1 MRGAAVG
8 RGMYPAV
15 IGIAVGALVVGLLLP
30 FIEGDRPSSAVASGP
45 AFTDTGDSPSLS
57 EDGTPVTS
65 VDGSPVEGGT
75 TPGGAPTGAGSGPSG
90 GPAGSGSAGP
100 GGGDDNAPTGPRTA
114 SDQGVTADEIKL
126 GVLLLD
132 LGQTGRIGV
141 ATTGVD
147 PDQQK
152 AAFEA
157 YFKEINDRGG
167 VLGRKLVGEYYTFDV
182 TNPDDQLAAC
192 NFATED
198 VKAFTV
204 LAMPGF
210 ANAAVLCVT
219 KQHRTPLIIT
229 GQGVSRTFYNE
240 SEGRLITLQMAGDRQ
255 MRNLAALFEDKGLWK
270 DRKIGIISSDEPQW
284 IETVER
290 LLVPTLEEMGHDVV
304 DVARFSTYPRSQGQI
319 APGVQRMRAAGADT
333 VLHAGSFLNST
344 QFVQIAD
351 QQQWRPRHLVSEFG
365 GMTSDFEAQAMPQ
378 SFDGAIAMT
387 SQRFAEWRANIAED
401 AGDAKCRELY
411 EKATGESVPRS
422 ADGSTSNSA
431 YPVILYAC
439 GFVRVF
445 EAAAK
450 AAGVNLTRDG
460 FSAALQRLG
469 PTPAAWYLPGGFG
482 PNKTD
487 LADNSRIMQF
497 KFSCRCWHVAG
508 PVGPSRF
515 R

>member
-1 MRGAAVG
+1 MGSAARK

-15 IGIAVGALVVGLLLP
+15 IGIAVGALVAGLLVP
-30 FIEGDRPSSAVASGP
+30 FIEGDRPSTTAAAGP
-45 AFTDTGDSPSLS
+45 SFTDTGESPTLA
-57 EDGTPVTS
+57 EDGTPVT
-65 VDGSPVEGGT
+65 V
-75 TPGGAPTGAGSGPSG
+75 AGDGPSG
-90 GPAGSGSAGP
+90 APGSPSGPGSVAGRPSGPTGSAGP
-100 GGGDDNAPTGPRTA
+100 GETPTDAPRTA
-114 SDQGVTADEIKL
+114 SDQGVSADEIKL

-141 ATTGVD
+141 ATTGVS
-147 PDQQK
+147 PEQQEQ
-152 AAFEA
+152 AFEA
-157 YFKEINDRGG
+157 YLKDINDRGG
-167 VLGRKLVGEYYTFDV
+167 INGRKVVAEYYTFDV

-192 NFATED
+192 TFATED
-198 VKAFTV
+198 VKGFAV

-229 GQGVSRTFYNE
+229 GQGVSRSFYNE
-240 SEGRLITLQMAGDRQ
+240 SQGRLITLQMAGDRQ
-255 MRNLAALFEDKGLWK
+255 MRNLAALFEEHGLWK
-270 DRKIGIISSDEPQW
+270 DRKIGIVSSDEPQW
-284 IETVER
+284 IDTVER
-290 LLVPTLEEMGHDVV
+290 LLVPVLEEMGHDVV

-344 QFVQIAD
+344 QFVQIAE
-351 QQQWRPRHLVSEFG
+351 QQQWRPRHLVTEFA

-401 AGDAKCRELY
+401 PNDAKCRELY

-422 ADGSTSNSA
+422 VDGSTSNSA

-450 AAGVNLTRDG
+450 AAGVNLTREG
-460 FSAALQRLG
+460 FEAAVQRLG
-469 PTPAAWYLPGGFG
+469 PTTAAWYLPGGFG
-482 PNKTD
+482 PGKTD
-487 LADNSRIMQF
+487 LADSVRLLKFQ
-497 KFSCRCWHVAG
+497 FSCRCWHVAG